1 MHERRAAPALAGLH
15 ERLVALFEA
24 ISARAARVLHF
35 CWRVK
40 SAGSWFS
47 LKRNSRE
54 IRRVNDPA
62 REKTQ
67 PSYGQIPFEGSF
79 VEKSGK
85 IFFGTFDLSGEIAQG
100 IKDGVINFG
109 IDQQPYLQGYVP
121 VMVLTLYNRYG
132 VLPGNNVNSGP
143 GFVTKANVG
152 LVEKLAG
159 EYR

>member
-1 MHERRAAPALAGLH
+1 MG
-15 ERLVALFEA
+15 
-24 ISARAARVLHF
+24 
-35 CWRVK
+35 
-40 SAGSWFS
+40 
-47 LKRNSRE
+47 
-54 IRRVNDPA
+54 
-62 REKTQ
+62 
-67 PSYGQIPFEGSF
+67 
-79 VEKSGK
+79 KSGK

-109 IDQQPYLQGYVP
+109 IDQQPYLQRYVP